1 MSRARDLAAFVSNA
15 DGDIKFDTDTLF
27 IDSSANR
34 VGIGTTTPS
43 EQINLVGSSGASK
56 IRFDGD
62 SSNLQNNFIG
72 ITGYDD
78 LIIASDEANS
88 GSASTIQFK
97 VDGSE
102 RMRIDDSGNVG
113 IAGSPTSV
121 GTGVPTLNLKGNDS
135 SQSDRSGGVR
145 FERQDGTAAMF
156 ISHLDGDNRIGGL
169 STYPMTFRT
178 NNVERLRIL
187 DGGGLTFNG
196 DTAAANALDDYETG
210 NWTPTLVNGGS
221 ATNNYASYVK
231 IGDLVTASA
240 YISASSIPNNSS
252 QFQIGG
258 LPFTAHSNSNYY
270 AGGSL
275 SYSENFNTNVFTDP
289 LVRNGN
295 NYLYFHRNDGNSSAI
310 NNNNITGATR
320 YLIFQVTYHTQIP

>member
-1 MSRARDLAAFVSNA
+1 MTRARDLAAFVSNA

-97 VDGSE
+97 VDGTE
-102 RMRIDDSGNVG
+102 RMRIDSGGDVG
-113 IAGSPTSV
+113 IATTSITGAFHVDKAVQGSPIATFHNTS
-121 GTGVPTLNLKGNDS
+121 GNT
-135 SQSDRSGGVR
+135 SGDAGIEV
-145 FERQDGTAAMF
+145 ETSTTA
-156 ISHLDGDNRIGGL
+156 
-169 STYPMTFRT
+169 TYIQRWV
-178 NNVERLRIL
+178 NAGSEKARIL
-187 DGGGLTFNG
+187 ANGGLTFNG

-210 NWTPTLVNGGS
+210 TCTLTSPSSVANSTGV
-221 ATNNYASYVK
+221 AHAYANFTK
-231 IGDLVTASA
+231 IGNLVTIQGAFDSV
-240 YISASSIPNNSS
+240 NHNSGR
-252 QFQIGG
+252 IA
-258 LPFTAHSNSNYY
+258 FTAHVPFAMATASNTGQLGVCSIYPNSTDESSGYILNNTGSNNTQIYFEMQADASNSSGTVSYN
-270 AGGSL
+270 L
-275 SYSENFNTNVFTDP
+275 SY
-289 LVRNGN
+289 R
-295 NYLYFHRNDGNSSAI
+295 A
-310 NNNNITGATR
+310 A
-320 YLIFQVTYHTQIP
+320 

>member
-196 DTAAANALDDYETG
+196 DTAAANALDDYEFGT
-210 NWTPTLVNGGS
+210 WTPAISGRSFTSSIGIY
-221 ATNNYASYVK
+221 TK
-231 IGDLVTASA
+231 IGNQVNVIFSCNAMSGGT
-240 YISASSIPNNSS
+240 ISNPSLTGFPYTMTNNSS
-252 QFQIGG
+252 
-258 LPFTAHSNSNYY
+258 AE
-270 AGGSL
+270 
-275 SYSENFNTNVFTDP
+275 YS
-289 LVRNGN
+289 
-295 NYLYFHRNDGNSSAI
+295 YFHIIEPSSVGVSSGYKTVYFRMSKNTSTGLLLQSDGGGH
-310 NNNNITGATR
+310 NIGAF
-320 YLIFQVTYHTQIP
+320 FQNGSNFRGSGFYIVD